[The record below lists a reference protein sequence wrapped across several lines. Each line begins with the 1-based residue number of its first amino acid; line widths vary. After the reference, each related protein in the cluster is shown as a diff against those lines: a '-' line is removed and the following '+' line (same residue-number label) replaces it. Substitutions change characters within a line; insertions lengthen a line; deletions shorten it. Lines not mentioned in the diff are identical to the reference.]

1 MPFYSLGLYCQLQGV
16 NNQYLRVIL
25 RCVCVTTDLFA
36 LRRKSLVSRILSRAS
51 CSSIGNVNYR
61 RNAVGWIHAVRS
73 VVEQL
78 YVYLWS
84 SSLCW
89 FQDLVELSYAK
100 FSQIEYCLCEEWGIS
115 KTPGCRSMLF
125 AIFVC
130 LFSAFVRRVQTC
142 P

>member
-51 CSSIGNVNYR
+51 CSTIGIVNYR
-61 RNAVGWIHAVRS
+61 RNVVGWIHAVRS

-78 YVYLWS
+78 LIVDLCYLRSSFAYFLLLFVEFKLVPELLDLS
-84 SSLCW
+84 SS
-89 FQDLVELSYAK
+89 D
-100 FSQIEYCLCEEWGIS
+100 
-115 KTPGCRSMLF
+115 R
-125 AIFVC
+125 
-130 LFSAFVRRVQTC
+130 
-142 P
+142 